1 MKKILF
7 ISLIFS
13 WFSMAQEQTITI
25 GNTELKLGSDLEVVL
40 DILDNTYYVEEDSQE
55 DNLFMIWDSSKR
67 KYNYGVIK
75 FDQSNKLISINK
87 FWSTA
92 VNDSHS
98 QIFEQI
104 IKLVGIYKTNGEITV
119 DSKEIFEPNHKA
131 KTLNFIQGNK
141 IIELTLSNSRITLK
155 EILKVSE

>member
-1 MKKILF
+1 MRKILF
-7 ISLIFS
+7 ICLLFSGFSL
-13 WFSMAQEQTITI
+13 AQEQTITI

-55 DNLFMIWDSSKR
+55 DNLFMIWDSNKR

-75 FDQSNKLISINK
+75 FDKSNKLTSVKK

-104 IKLVGIYKTNGEITV
+104 IKLIGIYKTHGEITV
-119 DSKEIFEPNHKA
+119 DSKEIFEPNYKA

-155 EILKVSE
+155 EILKGSE

>member
-1 MKKILF
+1 MKIILF
-7 ISLIFS
+7 ICLIFC

-119 DSKEIFEPNHKA
+119 DSKEIFEPNYKA

-155 EILKVSE
+155 EILKLSE

>member
-1 MKKILF
+1 
-7 ISLIFS
+7 
-13 WFSMAQEQTITI
+13 MAQEQTITI

-55 DNLFMIWDSSKR
+55 DNLFMIWDSNKR
-67 KYNYGVIK
+67 KYNYAVIK
-75 FDQSNKLISINK
+75 FDKSNKLTSINK

-104 IKLVGIYKTNGEITV
+104 IKLIGIYKTNGEITV
-119 DSKEIFEPNHKA
+119 DSKEIFEPNYKA

-155 EILKVSE
+155 EILKISE